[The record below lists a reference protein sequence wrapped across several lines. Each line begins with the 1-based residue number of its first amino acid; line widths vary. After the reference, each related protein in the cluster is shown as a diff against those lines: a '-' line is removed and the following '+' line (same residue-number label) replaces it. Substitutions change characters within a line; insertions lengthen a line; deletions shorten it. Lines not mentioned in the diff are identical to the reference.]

1 MSTFR
6 PIYFAGGGHLPPVYR
21 FRWRKELSVRA
32 MIESLLADWHRHPP
46 TRQGYLDAA
55 DRLAARRRRGSA
67 LWARAPRM
75 LTATI
80 DDGWGHG
87 LAVIQALARAAGVR
101 VAPLGILQKPE
112 TIVRACRRDRPDLLG
127 LTVLQFDSDDAVRH
141 IVAHLPPPTTL
152 VAGGAAYRYDP
163 DFGKRTR
170 TPFVAR
176 NGAAFLQFLLNY
188 RPSDEG

>member
-1 MSTFR
+1 M
-6 PIYFAGGGHLPPVYR
+6 
-21 FRWRKELSVRA
+21 RA
-32 MIESLLADWHRHPP
+32 IIESLLADWHGQPP

-55 DRLAARRRRGSA
+55 DQLAAQRRREPV
-67 LWARAPRM
+67 LWPRPPRM

-80 DDGWGHG
+80 DDGWGEG
-87 LAVIQALARAAGVR
+87 LAVIQALACGAGVL
-101 VAPLGILQKPE
+101 VENLGVLQPPE
-112 TIVRACRRDRPDLLG
+112 TIVKACQRERPDLLG

-141 IVAHLPPPTTL
+141 IVERLPPQTTL

-163 DFGKRTR
+163 DFAKRTR

-188 RPSDEG
+188 RLTEKG